1 MNAHGGF
8 IPATP
13 APMDALP
20 PGQVMQDHRTEFNG
34 GKKGDRH
41 CTLIHFISFL
51 SHTLIKKFKRAPF
64 SHRKKY
70 NFRIQRRFDT
80 KKIQNRLELFL

>member
-34 GKKGDRH
+34 GKKGDR
-41 CTLIHFISFL
+41 TVPSFIL
-51 SHTLIKKFKRAPF
+51 SVFYHIP
-64 SHRKKY
+64 
-70 NFRIQRRFDT
+70 
-80 KKIQNRLELFL
+80 

>member
-1 MNAHGGF
+1 MNAHGVF

-64 SHRKKY
+64 SHRKK
-70 NFRIQRRFDT
+70 
-80 KKIQNRLELFL
+80 